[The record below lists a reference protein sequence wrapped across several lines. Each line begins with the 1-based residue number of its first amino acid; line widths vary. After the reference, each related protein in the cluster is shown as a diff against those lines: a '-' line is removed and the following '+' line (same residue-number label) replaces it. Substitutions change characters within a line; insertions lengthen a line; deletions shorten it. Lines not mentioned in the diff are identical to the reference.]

1 MEIPEYLQPGSV
13 LRLFVKDT
21 NPPKTKRFIIVGIST
36 DEISIASVYINSK
49 LNKKAAW
56 SIELESLNIFFEKE
70 GRPYLDHNSWIDC
83 SDLIIR
89 DISEIQI
96 IIQNRPAAV
105 IGNVSGEDLSLIRQ
119 TLNWAHTIKGK
130 TKKKFG
136 LFDSLR

>member
-1 MEIPEYLQPGSV
+1 M
-13 LRLFVKDT
+13 LFL
-21 NPPKTKRFIIVGIST
+21 NNG
-36 DEISIASVYINSK
+36 NSNSN

-56 SIELESLNIFFEKE
+56 SIELESLNIFIEKE

-96 IIQNRPAAV
+96 IIQNRPAAI
-105 IGNVSGEDLSLIRQ
+105 IGKVSAEDLSLIVQ
-119 TLNWAHTIKGK
+119 TLKRAHTIKGK

-136 LFDSLR
+136 LFDSFR